1 MFSFLNSRWKYQKL
15 FLYLSIILTFFFI
28 SYYNISSEL
37 HMSPDSQLFSLWAD
51 DLIKRNFNLYDYY
64 AQNNNIVT
72 NFFYTVP
79 IFIIA
84 IFKFFFGNG
93 WQFAFFILNLI
104 LVLLSIITFTKS
116 LLILGVRSI
125 LVALTMPFIAI
136 SVDLLTWPRFIL
148 TDMIFTFLV
157 ILVTYIVVKGIIRD
171 KFNYSL
177 LFFVTV
183 LILISRPTSLPII
196 FAIVSFVTISGFQ
209 IFSKP
214 KIILLIVFAL
224 FVFTSFMLAITYYF
238 IQFNFSDNTQLV
250 FLSQMVKDGM
260 IIHDRPETWV
270 APPTNFF
277 DVVHI
282 YFLRLLNF
290 FNPYAE
296 SFSIIHIVLN
306 TLQIFFVIISIVIW
320 SFLDDN
326 IKSVNKTVVFIL
338 IVSYSV
344 ATFHAFTLIDY
355 DWRYRFPIILPL
367 IMIFSLSM
375 EITLKKISSNWS
387 QN

>member
-1 MFSFLNSRWKYQKL
+1 
-15 FLYLSIILTFFFI
+15 
-28 SYYNISSEL
+28 
-37 HMSPDSQLFSLWAD
+37 
-51 DLIKRNFNLYDYY
+51 
-64 AQNNNIVT
+64 
-72 NFFYTVP
+72 
-79 IFIIA
+79 
-84 IFKFFFGNG
+84 
-93 WQFAFFILNLI
+93 
-104 LVLLSIITFTKS
+104 
-116 LLILGVRSI
+116 
-125 LVALTMPFIAI
+125 
-136 SVDLLTWPRFIL
+136 
-148 TDMIFTFLV
+148 
-157 ILVTYIVVKGIIRD
+157 
-171 KFNYSL
+171 
-177 LFFVTV
+177 
-183 LILISRPTSLPII
+183 
-196 FAIVSFVTISGFQ
+196 
-209 IFSKP
+209 
-214 KIILLIVFAL
+214 
-224 FVFTSFMLAITYYF
+224 
-238 IQFNFSDNTQLV
+238 
-250 FLSQMVKDGM
+250 MVKDGM

-270 APPTNFF
+270 TPPTNFF

>member
-1 MFSFLNSRWKYQKL
+1 M
-15 FLYLSIILTFFFI
+15 TFFFI

-37 HMSPDSQLFSLWAD
+37 HMAPDSQLFSLWAD
-51 DLIKRNFNLYDYY
+51 DLIKRNFNLYNYY
-64 AQNNNIVT
+64 AQNNYIVS

-79 IFIIA
+79 VFIIA
-84 IFKFFFGNG
+84 VFKFFFGSG
-93 WQFAFFILNLI
+93 WQFAFFILNLV
-104 LVLLSIITFTKS
+104 LVLFSIIIFTKS

-125 LVALTMPFIAI
+125 LVSLTMPLIAI

-148 TDMIFTFLV
+148 TEMIFTFLV
-157 ILVTYIVVKGIIRD
+157 ILVTYIVIKGIIRN
-171 KFNYSL
+171 KYNYLL

-209 IFSKP
+209 IFNKP
-214 KIILLIVFAL
+214 KIILLIVFPL
-224 FVFTSFMLAITYYF
+224 FIFTSFMLALVYYF
-238 IQFNFSDNTQLV
+238 IQFNFSDNTQLL

-270 APPTNFF
+270 ASPTKFF

-296 SFSIIHIVLN
+296 SFSIIHIILN
-306 TLQIFFVIISIVIW
+306 SLQIFFILISIVIW
-320 SFLDDN
+320 SFLNDN
-326 IKSVNKTVVFIL
+326 IKSVNKTIVFIL

-367 IMIFSLSM
+367 IMIFSMSM
-375 EITLKKISSNWS
+375 EITLKKISRNWS
-387 QN
+387 LN